1 MNVTLATK
9 VIISRSCIP
18 ISDVMCINIKQLQ
31 LQLQLQLNQIQL
43 TSMIICACAQEEYL
57 VVGTYILYIPYT
69 YTMRL
74 LQFATY
80 TYISNGM

>member
-18 ISDVMCINIKQLQ
+18 ISDVMCINIKQ

-57 VVGTYILYIPYT
+57 VVGTYILYIILYT